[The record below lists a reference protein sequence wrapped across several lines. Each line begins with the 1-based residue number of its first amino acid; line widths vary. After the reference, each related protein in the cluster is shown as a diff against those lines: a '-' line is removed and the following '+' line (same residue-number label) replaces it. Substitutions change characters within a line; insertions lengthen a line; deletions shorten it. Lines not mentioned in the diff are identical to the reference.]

1 MNQEKIMQKLV
12 DAGMVN
18 EVVSAETMMEQL
30 IKEKSKVMQV
40 GKSFVI
46 YDPNGRIMEHTAA
59 GFKKEGYQI
68 KVLDLVQM
76 KEENHYNPL
85 HHCRNEAEAMSYA
98 RYLVNKLGNNNE
110 ETFMTGAEIVLL
122 TALLCY
128 IKMERPEKNQNFA
141 SIMKMLR
148 AAQINAMDPN
158 AKSNLDVIFDNLEK
172 KNPEH
177 IAVKQWKVFQ
187 VNHWKDQR
195 RILASL
201 AAKLSIF
208 DLPMIEQL
216 TSTDDLELDQMKD
229 QTTVLFVK
237 IPTINDSYDILTELL
252 CFQLMNMN
260 DCDHV
265 SSWTEYQKKESPKK
279 ERHESKVIGTPRT
292 VDRASQIIKST
303 ADNSIWDFE

>member
-30 IKEKSKVMQV
+30 IKEKSKIMHI

-59 GFKKEGYQI
+59 GFRKEGYQV

-85 HHCRNEAEAMSYA
+85 HYFRNEAEAMSYA

-110 ETFMTGAEIVLL
+110 ETFMTGAEIALL

-128 IKMERPEKNQNFA
+128 IKMERPKKEQNFA
-141 SIMKMLR
+141 SIMKMLH
-148 AAQINAMDPN
+148 AQMNDIDMNTYHY
-158 AKSNLDVIFDNLEK
+158 LDDLFFNLEK
-172 KNPEH
+172 KSMDH

-187 VNHWKDQR
+187 VNHWKDQNR
-195 RILASL
+195 VITSL

-208 DLPMIEQL
+208 DLPMIEKL

-229 QTTVLFVK
+229 QPTVLFVK
-237 IPTINDSYDILTELL
+237 IPTFNDSYDILTELL
-252 CFQLMNMN
+252 CFQLMNMT

-265 SSWTEYQKKESPKK
+265 SGWTEYPQNK
-279 ERHESKVIGTPRT
+279 RHESKAIGTPRT

>member
-1 MNQEKIMQKLV
+1 MNQGNILEKMV
-12 DAGMVN
+12 DAGITN
-18 EVVSAETMMEQL
+18 ETLSAEDVMERMM
-30 IKEKSKVMQV
+30 KKKSMVLRI

-59 GFKKEGYQI
+59 GFKKEGYQV

-85 HHCRNEAEAMSYA
+85 HYCRNEAEAMSYA
-98 RYLVNKLGNNNE
+98 RYLINKLGNNNE
-110 ETFMTGAEIVLL
+110 ETFMTGAGIVLL

-128 IKMERPEKNQNFA
+128 IKMERSEKDQNFA
-141 SIMKMLR
+141 FIMKMLR
-148 AAQINAMDPN
+148 VAQINAMNP
-158 AKSNLDVIFDNLEK
+158 IFNNLEE

-187 VNHWKDQR
+187 ANHWKDQNR
-195 RILASL
+195 VITSL

-208 DLPMIEQL
+208 DLPMIEKL

-229 QTTVLFVK
+229 QPTVLFVK
-237 IPTINDSYDILTELL
+237 IPTFNDSYDILTELL
-252 CFQLMNMN
+252 CFQLMNMK

-265 SSWTEYQKKESPKK
+265 SGWTEYPQNK
-279 ERHESKVIGTPRT
+279 RHESKAIGTPRT

>member
-1 MNQEKIMQKLV
+1 MNQEKFMKKILA
-12 DAGMVN
+12 AGITN
-18 EVVSAETMMEQL
+18 EAVSAEDEMEQM
-30 IKEKSKVMQV
+30 IKEKNRVLQI

-46 YDPNGRIMEHTAA
+46 YDPNGKIMRHTAA
-59 GFKKEGYQI
+59 GFKKEEYKV

-85 HHCRNEAEAMSYA
+85 YYCRNEAEAMSYA
-98 RYLVNKLGNNNE
+98 RYLINKLGNNNE
-110 ETFMTGAEIVLL
+110 ETFMTRAEIALL

-128 IKMERPEKNQNFA
+128 IKMERSEKDQNFA
-141 SIMKMLR
+141 FIMKMLR
-148 AAQINAMDPN
+148 VAQINAMNP
-158 AKSNLDVIFDNLEK
+158 IFNNLEE

-187 VNHWKDQR
+187 ANHWKDQNR
-195 RILASL
+195 VITSL

-237 IPTINDSYDILTELL
+237 IPTFNDSYDILTELL
-252 CFQLMNMN
+252 CFQLMNMK

-265 SSWTEYQKKESPKK
+265 SGWTEYQKKESPKK
-279 ERHESKVIGTPRT
+279 ERHESKAIETPRT

-303 ADNSIWDFE
+303 ADNSIWDFV

>member
-1 MNQEKIMQKLV
+1 
-12 DAGMVN
+12 MV
-18 EVVSAETMMEQL
+18 L
-30 IKEKSKVMQV
+30 RI

-59 GFKKEGYQI
+59 GFKKEGYQV

-85 HHCRNEAEAMSYA
+85 HYCRNEAEAMSYA
-98 RYLVNKLGNNNE
+98 RYLINKLGNNNE
-110 ETFMTGAEIVLL
+110 ETFMTGAGIVLL

-128 IKMERPEKNQNFA
+128 IKMERSEKDQNFA
-141 SIMKMLR
+141 FIMKMLR
-148 AAQINAMDPN
+148 VAQINAMNP
-158 AKSNLDVIFDNLEK
+158 IFNNLEE

-187 VNHWKDQR
+187 ANHWKDQNR
-195 RILASL
+195 VITSL

-208 DLPMIEQL
+208 DLPMIEKL

-229 QTTVLFVK
+229 QPTVLFVK
-237 IPTINDSYDILTELL
+237 IPTFNDSYDILTELL
-252 CFQLMNMN
+252 CFQLMNMK

-265 SSWTEYQKKESPKK
+265 SGWTEYPQNK
-279 ERHESKVIGTPRT
+279 RHESKAIGTPRT

>member
-1 MNQEKIMQKLV
+1 
-12 DAGMVN
+12 MV
-18 EVVSAETMMEQL
+18 L
-30 IKEKSKVMQV
+30 RI

-59 GFKKEGYQI
+59 GFKKEGYQV

-85 HHCRNEAEAMSYA
+85 YYCRNEAEAMSYA
-98 RYLVNKLGNNNE
+98 RYLINKLGNNNE
-110 ETFMTGAEIVLL
+110 ETFMTRAEIALL

-128 IKMERPEKNQNFA
+128 IKMERPKKEQNFA
-141 SIMKMLR
+141 SIMKMLH
-148 AAQINAMDPN
+148 AQMNDIDMNTYHY
-158 AKSNLDVIFDNLEK
+158 LDDLFFNLEK
-172 KNPEH
+172 KSMDH

-201 AAKLSIF
+201 ATKLSIF
-208 DLPMIEQL
+208 ALPMIEQL
-216 TSTDDLELDQMKD
+216 TSTDDLELNQMKD

-237 IPTINDSYDILTELL
+237 IPTFNDSYDILTELL
-252 CFQLMNMN
+252 CFQLMNMK

-265 SSWTEYQKKESPKK
+265 SGWTEYQKKGKSKK
-279 ERHESKVIGTPRT
+279 GKTR
-292 VDRASQIIKST
+292 IKS
-303 ADNSIWDFE
+303 D

>member
-59 GFKKEGYQI
+59 GFRKEGYQV

-85 HHCRNEAEAMSYA
+85 HYFRNEAEAMSYA

-177 IAVKQWKVFQ
+177 IVVKQWNVFKF
-187 VNHWKDQR
+187 NPHDQNR
-195 RILASL
+195 VITSL

-208 DLPMIEQL
+208 DLPMIEKL
-216 TSTDDLELDQMKD
+216 TSTDDLELDQMKA

-237 IPTINDSYDILTELL
+237 IPTFNDSYDILTELL
-252 CFQLMNMN
+252 CFQLMNMK

-265 SSWTEYQKKESPKK
+265 SGWTEYQGK
-279 ERHESKVIGTPRT
+279 ERHEDELLNDIRKISEAANKV
-292 VDRASQIIKST
+292 V
-303 ADNSIWDFE
+303 FEELENEFLK

>member
-12 DAGMVN
+12 DARMVN

-85 HHCRNEAEAMSYA
+85 YYCRNEAEAMSYA

-177 IAVKQWKVFQ
+177 IVVKQWNVFKF
-187 VNHWKDQR
+187 NHPHDQDR
-195 RILASL
+195 VITSL

-208 DLPMIEQL
+208 DLPMIEKI

-252 CFQLMNMN
+252 CFQLMNMK

-265 SSWTEYQKKESPKK
+265 SGWTEYQGNEK
-279 ERHESKVIGTPRT
+279 HEDDLLKDIRE
-292 VDRASQIIKST
+292 IST
-303 ADNSIWDFE
+303 AAERAMFNSIWDFEEKEK

>member
-1 MNQEKIMQKLV
+1 MNQGNILEKMV
-12 DAGMVN
+12 DAGITN
-18 EVVSAETMMEQL
+18 ETFSAEDVMERMM
-30 IKEKSKVMQV
+30 KKKSMVLRI

-59 GFKKEGYQI
+59 GFKKEGYQV

-85 HHCRNEAEAMSYA
+85 YYCRNEAEAMSYA
-98 RYLVNKLGNNNE
+98 RYLINKLGNNNE
-110 ETFMTGAEIVLL
+110 ETFMTRAEIALL

-128 IKMERPEKNQNFA
+128 IKMERSKKEQNFA
-141 SIMKMLR
+141 SIMKMLH
-148 AAQINAMDPN
+148 AQMNDIDMNTYHY
-158 AKSNLDVIFDNLEK
+158 LDDLFFNLEK
-172 KNPEH
+172 KSMDH

-208 DLPMIEQL
+208 ALPMIEQL
-216 TSTDDLELDQMKD
+216 TSTDDLELNQMKD

-237 IPTINDSYDILTELL
+237 IPTFNDSYDILTELL
-252 CFQLMNMN
+252 CFQLMNMK

-265 SSWTEYQKKESPKK
+265 SGWTEYQKKESPKK
-279 ERHESKVIGTPRT
+279 ERHESKAIETPRT
-292 VDRASQIIKST
+292 VDKASQIIKST
-303 ADNSIWDFE
+303 ADNSIWDFV

>member
-1 MNQEKIMQKLV
+1 MNQGNILEKMV
-12 DAGMVN
+12 DAGITN
-18 EVVSAETMMEQL
+18 ETFSAEDVMERMM
-30 IKEKSKVMQV
+30 KKKSMVLRI

-59 GFKKEGYQI
+59 GFRKEGYQV

-85 HHCRNEAEAMSYA
+85 HYFRNEAEAMSYA

-177 IAVKQWKVFQ
+177 IVVKQWNVFKF
-187 VNHWKDQR
+187 NHPHDQDR
-195 RILASL
+195 VITSL

-208 DLPMIEQL
+208 DLPMIEKI

-265 SSWTEYQKKESPKK
+265 SSWTEYQGNEK
-279 ERHESKVIGTPRT
+279 HEDDLLKDIRE
-292 VDRASQIIKST
+292 IST
-303 ADNSIWDFE
+303 AAERAMFNSIWDFEEKEK

>member
-1 MNQEKIMQKLV
+1 MNQEKFMKKILA
-12 DAGMVN
+12 AGITN
-18 EVVSAETMMEQL
+18 EAVSAEDAMEQM
-30 IKEKSKVMQV
+30 IKEKNRVLQI

-46 YDPNGRIMEHTAA
+46 YDPNGKIMRHTAA
-59 GFKKEGYQI
+59 GFKKEEYKV

-85 HHCRNEAEAMSYA
+85 YYCRNEAEAMSYA
-98 RYLVNKLGNNNE
+98 RYLINKLGNNNE
-110 ETFMTGAEIVLL
+110 ETFMTRAEIALL

-128 IKMERPEKNQNFA
+128 IKMERPKKEQNFA
-141 SIMKMLR
+141 SIMKMLH
-148 AAQINAMDPN
+148 AQMNDIDMNTYHY
-158 AKSNLDVIFDNLEK
+158 LDDLFFNLEK
-172 KNPEH
+172 KSMDH

-208 DLPMIEQL
+208 
-216 TSTDDLELDQMKD
+216 
-229 QTTVLFVK
+229 VLFVK
-237 IPTINDSYDILTELL
+237 IPTFNDSYDILTELL
-252 CFQLMNMN
+252 CFQLMNMK

-265 SSWTEYQKKESPKK
+265 SGWTEYQKKESPKK
-279 ERHESKVIGTPRT
+279 ERHESKAIETPRT

-303 ADNSIWDFE
+303 ADNSIWDFV

>member
-1 MNQEKIMQKLV
+1 MQKLV

-30 IKEKSKVMQV
+30 IKGKSKVMQI

-59 GFKKEGYQI
+59 GFRKEGYQV

-85 HHCRNEAEAMSYA
+85 HYCRNEAEAMSYA
-98 RYLVNKLGNNNE
+98 RYLINKFGNNNE

-128 IKMERPEKNQNFA
+128 IKMERPEKEQNFA
-141 SIMKMLR
+141 FIMKMLR

-177 IAVKQWKVFQ
+177 IAVKRWNVFKF
-187 VNHWKDQR
+187 NPHDQNR
-195 RILASL
+195 VITSL

-208 DLPMIEQL
+208 DLPMIEKL

-237 IPTINDSYDILTELL
+237 IPTFNDSYDILTELL
-252 CFQLMNMN
+252 CFQLMNMK

-265 SSWTEYQKKESPKK
+265 SGWTEYQGK
-279 ERHESKVIGTPRT
+279 ERHEDDLLNDIRKISEAANKV
-292 VDRASQIIKST
+292 V
-303 ADNSIWDFE
+303 FEELENEFFK

>member
-30 IKEKSKVMQV
+30 IKEKSKVIQV

-59 GFKKEGYQI
+59 GFRKEGYQV

-85 HHCRNEAEAMSYA
+85 HYCRNEAEAMSYA

-110 ETFMTGAEIVLL
+110 ETFMTGAEIALL

-128 IKMERPEKNQNFA
+128 IKMERPEKEQNFA
-141 SIMKMLR
+141 FIMKMLR
-148 AAQINAMDPN
+148 AAQINAINP
-158 AKSNLDVIFDNLEK
+158 IFNNLEE

-187 VNHWKDQR
+187 ANHWKDQNR
-195 RILASL
+195 VITSL

-208 DLPMIEQL
+208 DLPMIEKL

-229 QTTVLFVK
+229 QPTVLFVK
-237 IPTINDSYDILTELL
+237 IPTFNDSYDILTELF
-252 CFQLMNMN
+252 CFQLMNMK
-260 DCDHV
+260 DCNHV
-265 SSWTEYQKKESPKK
+265 SGWTEYQKKESPKR
-279 ERHESKVIGTPRT
+279 ERHELKAIRTPRT
-292 VDRASQIIKST
+292 VDRASQIINST
-303 ADNSIWDFE
+303 ADNSIWDFEERKNKGE